1 MNINIKQ
8 RHFIQK
14 SQIKELQDDLLNH
27 YDKKF
32 VAQIFPNKA
41 KVEVIQT
48 DSGDILYA
56 VNKILKLW
64 KSKEGYLPVLTLLLN
79 RQVELKKIVVD
90 KGAIRFVT
98 NAADV
103 MRPGITHIDPL
114 IKKDDIVV
122 IVDEN
127 HDRALAIGK
136 ALLNADQMQETKTGK
151 VVKNLHTIQ
160 DDVWKFAKEFR

>member
-1 MNINIKQ
+1 MNIKH

-14 SQIKELQDDLLNH
+14 SQIKELRDDILGH
-27 YDKKF
+27 YDEKF
-32 VAQIFPNKA
+32 VAQIFPRKA
-41 KVEVIQT
+41 RIEVIQT
-48 DSGDILYA
+48 DSGDTLYA
-56 VNKILKLW
+56 VNNVLKLW
-64 KSKEGYLPVLTLLLN
+64 KSKDGYIPVLTLLLN
-79 RQVELKKIVVD
+79 KQVEMKKIVVD

-103 MRPGITHIDPL
+103 MRPGITKIDAS
-114 IKKDDIVV
+114 IKKDDVVV

-136 ALLNADQMQETKTGK
+136 AMLNATQMQEAKAGK

-160 DDVWKFAKEFR
+160 DDVWKFAKEFK

>member
-1 MNINIKQ
+1 MNIKQ

-14 SQIKELQDDLLNH
+14 SQIKELQDDILNR
-27 YDKKF
+27 YDEKF

-48 DSGDILYA
+48 DDGDTLYA
-56 VNKILKLW
+56 INKVLKLW

-79 RQVELKKIVVD
+79 KQVDLKKIVVD

-103 MRPGITHIDPL
+103 MRPGITNIDPT
-114 IKKDDIVV
+114 IKKGDIVV

-136 ALLNADQMQETKTGK
+136 AMLNADQMQETKAGK

-160 DDVWKFAKEFR
+160 DNVWEFAKGFR

>member
-1 MNINIKQ
+1 MNIKQ

-14 SQIKELQDDLLNH
+14 SQIRELQDDLLNR
-27 YDKKF
+27 YDEKF
-32 VAQIFPNKA
+32 VGQIFPNKA

-48 DSGDILYA
+48 DDGDTLYA
-56 VNKILKLW
+56 INKVLKLW
-64 KSKEGYLPVLTLLLN
+64 KSKEGYLPVLKLLLN
-79 RQVELKKIVVD
+79 RQVDLKKIVVD

-103 MRPGITHIDPL
+103 MRPGITYIDPS
-114 IKKDDIVV
+114 IKKGDIVV

-136 ALLNADQMQETKTGK
+136 AMLNADKMQETKAGK

-160 DDVWKFAKEFR
+160 DNVWEFAKGFR

>member
-1 MNINIKQ
+1 MNIKQ

-14 SQIKELQDDLLNH
+14 SQIKELQDDILNH
-27 YDKKF
+27 YDEKF

-48 DSGDILYA
+48 DDGDTLYA
-56 VNKILKLW
+56 INNVLKLW
-64 KSKEGYLPVLTLLLN
+64 KSKEGYIPVLTLLLN
-79 RQVELKKIVVD
+79 RQVDLKKIVVD

-114 IKKDDIVV
+114 IKKGDIVV

-136 ALLNADQMQETKTGK
+136 AMLNAKEMQETKAGK

-160 DDVWKFAKEFR
+160 DNVWKFEKGFK

>member
-1 MNINIKQ
+1 M
-8 RHFIQK
+8 
-14 SQIKELQDDLLNH
+14 
-27 YDKKF
+27 
-32 VAQIFPNKA
+32 AQIFPNKA

-103 MRPGITHIDPL
+103 MRPGITFIEPS
-114 IKKDDIVV
+114 IKKGDIVV

-160 DDVWKFAKEFR
+160 DDVWKFEKEFK

>member
-1 MNINIKQ
+1 MNIKQ

-14 SQIKELQDDLLNH
+14 SQIKELQDDIFKH
-27 YDKKF
+27 YDEKF
-32 VAQIFPNKA
+32 VAQIFPKKA
-41 KVEVIQT
+41 NVEVIQT
-48 DSGDILYA
+48 DAGDTLYA
-56 VNKILKLW
+56 VNNVLKLW
-64 KSKEGYLPVLTLLLN
+64 KSNEGYIPVLTLLLN
-79 RQVELKKIVVD
+79 RQVDLKKIVVD

-103 MRPGITHIDPL
+103 MRPGITHIDPSI
-114 IKKDDIVV
+114 IKGDIVV

-136 ALLNADQMQETKTGK
+136 AMFNADQMQEIKTGK

-160 DDVWKFAKEFR
+160 DNVWKFEKQFK

>member
-1 MNINIKQ
+1 MNIKQ

-14 SQIKELQDDLLNH
+14 SQIKELLDDISEH
-27 YDKKF
+27 YDEQF
-32 VAQIFPNKA
+32 VAQIFPKKA
-41 KVEVIQT
+41 KVEIIQT
-48 DSGDILYA
+48 DAGDTLYA
-56 VNKILKLW
+56 VNKVLKLW
-64 KSKEGYLPVLTLLLN
+64 KSKEGYIPVLTLLLN
-79 RQVELKKIVVD
+79 KQVELKKIVVD

-103 MRPGITHIDPL
+103 MRPGITHIEPS
-114 IKKDDIVV
+114 IKKGDIVV

-136 ALLNADQMQETKTGK
+136 AMLNAKQMQETKTGK

-160 DDVWKFAKEFR
+160 DNVWKFEKEFK

>member
-1 MNINIKQ
+1 MNIKQ
-8 RHFIQK
+8 RHFIK
-14 SQIKELQDDLLNH
+14 SSEIKILKDDILNR
-27 YDKKF
+27 YDEKF
-32 VAQIFPNKA
+32 VAQIFPSKA

-48 DSGDILYA
+48 DDGDTLYA
-56 VNKILKLW
+56 INKVLKLW

-79 RQVELKKIVVD
+79 KQVDLKKIVVD

-103 MRPGITHIDPL
+103 MRPGITHIDPS
-114 IKKDDIVV
+114 IKKGDIVV

-136 ALLNADQMQETKTGK
+136 AMLDADEMQETKAGK
-151 VVKNLHTIQ
+151 VVKNLHNIQ
-160 DDVWKFAKEFR
+160 DNVWSFMKEF

>member
-1 MNINIKQ
+1 MNIKQ

-14 SQIKELQDDLLNH
+14 SQIRELQEDILNR
-27 YDKKF
+27 YDEKF

-48 DSGDILYA
+48 DDGDTLYA
-56 VNKILKLW
+56 INKVLKLW

-79 RQVELKKIVVD
+79 KQVDLKKIVVD

-103 MRPGITHIDPL
+103 MRPGITYIDPS

-136 ALLNADQMQETKTGK
+136 AMLNADQMQETKAGK

-160 DDVWKFAKEFR
+160 DNVWEFAKGFR

>member
-1 MNINIKQ
+1 MYIKQ

-14 SQIKELQDDLLNH
+14 SQIKELQDDISEH
-27 YDKKF
+27 YDEQF
-32 VAQIFPNKA
+32 VAQIFPKKA
-41 KVEVIQT
+41 KVEIIQT
-48 DSGDILYA
+48 DAGDTLYA
-56 VNKILKLW
+56 VNKVLKLW
-64 KSKEGYLPVLTLLLN
+64 KSKEGYIPVLTLLLN
-79 RQVELKKIVVD
+79 KQVELKKIVVD

-103 MRPGITHIDPL
+103 MRPGITHIEPS
-114 IKKDDIVV
+114 IKKGDIVV

-136 ALLNADQMQETKTGK
+136 AMLNAKQMQETKTGK

-160 DDVWKFAKEFR
+160 DNVWKFEKEFK